1 MDLSFLSNDEK
12 ESKYTALLLIVREHL
27 TARVC
32 EIDKAIE
39 KLISCVKPRRRKVF
53 LDDAIYML
61 DMAVS
66 GYYDDETTKAA
77 AISAANSTKA
87 IVAAKL
93 KDTTGVYYNA
103 KQIIG
108 DLVYTYMVVELMLN
122 TLVDEYLKELCKEHS
137 SPISVTN

>member
-12 ESKYTALLLIVREHL
+12 ESKYTALLLIVREHM
-27 TARVC
+27 TVPVR

-39 KLISCVKPRRRKVF
+39 KLISRVTPRRRKVF
-53 LDDAIYML
+53 LDDAVYML

-66 GYYDDETTKAA
+66 GYYDDETTRAA
-77 AISAANSTKA
+77 AIIAANSTKA
-87 IVAAKL
+87 IIAAKL

-103 KQIIG
+103 KQVVG

-122 TLVDEYLKELCKEHS
+122 TLVDEYLKELYKERS